1 MHDCPDIPGV
11 TLEKR
16 TPRRPFAVPREQR
29 LVQTRDAMDRHSC
42 PESPDADAGADCLL
56 ASTLYLMG
64 RYAATPCPRL
74 AELVDRHL
82 AAVAANPGCGIL
94 VRETSRR
101 LQGDWSRLRHDCPL
115 GFDSPP
121 CAGGS

>member
-1 MHDCPDIPGV
+1 MQDSPDIPGV
-11 TLEKR
+11 MLEKR
-16 TPRRPFAVPREQR
+16 TTRRPLTVQREPRF
-29 LVQTRDAMDRHSC
+29 VQARDAMDTRTC
-42 PESPDADAGADCLL
+42 PESPDVEAGADCLL

-101 LQGDWSRLRHDCPL
+101 LGGDWSRLRHDCPL
-115 GFDSPP
+115 GFDVPP
-121 CAGGS
+121 CAGGG